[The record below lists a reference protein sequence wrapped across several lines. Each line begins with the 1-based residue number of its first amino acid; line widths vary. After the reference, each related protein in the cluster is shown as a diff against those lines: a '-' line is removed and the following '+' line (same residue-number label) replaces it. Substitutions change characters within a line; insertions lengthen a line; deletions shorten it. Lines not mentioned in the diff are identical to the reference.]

1 MYTQRNRIYTWLICT
16 YGVKKMDVI
25 SLSLSLSLP
34 LPFSLPLSHAVAR
47 FRPSFPLSI
56 YSSCPFFLDPAHS
69 QLALSSD
76 PLQTSGLLVPVRIAS
91 ANSQTERKNNFTKKI
106 VGLIL
111 YSFNFHTDY
120 FLCYKNIYST
130 STPKVSFYGT
140 DLIIQLQYKYFL
152 YQQNMFIQLF
162 AKILIHQSGTCL
174 PLWPC

>member
-1 MYTQRNRIYTWLICT
+1 
-16 YGVKKMDVI
+16 MDVF
-25 SLSLSLSLP
+25 SLSLSLP
-34 LPFSLPLSHAVAR
+34 LPFSSLSLRSSLPTL
-47 FRPSFPLSI
+47 PTPLLVFVPAFLFL

-69 QLALSSD
+69 QLSLSSD

-111 YSFNFHTDY
+111 YSFNFNTDY

-130 STPKVSFYGT
+130 STPKVTFYGT

-152 YQQNMFIQLF
+152 YQQNMFIQLC
-162 AKILIHQSGTCL
+162 AKILIHQSATSL